1 MKLNKKKGFTI
12 VELVIVIAVIAIL
25 AAVLIPN
32 ISKLVKKANQSADES
47 LVRNLNTALS
57 IDAEKHTT
65 MSAALK
71 AALDN
76 GGYDVAKIVAKND
89 GAKILWDSLNDC
101 FVYMKKGADKP
112 TYLPNT
118 KTVADVK
125 DWNFFEILEEMP
137 TDMSK
142 QKYSIYLAGSGK
154 TVEAATVS
162 VGFDAGEN
170 TVKNLTYK
178 NDSATAQDVII
189 RTNGGTLT
197 VNAPKD
203 VVRHFGASDYTDI
216 VSVDNNSYHENGV
229 SAYVR
234 IENGHFYA
242 EANAKVLNLYVAKSG
257 VTLTANTGAKVVA
270 YSKSADVTE
279 VTVNGAKVNAED
291 TNDTDFSAKKDNSAV
306 VAENGV
312 AEINGIQFAT
322 LQAAFDAAN
331 DNDVIVVKS
340 DIDLTLTVSL
350 TKNVAVTLDMNGKTI
365 TNTVD
370 LWDNP
375 DEASANWSL
384 ISVRNGKLTITGN
397 GSFRAKANDCFAV
410 DVQDGAE
417 CVVENGT
424 FVGNCDAIYVSKGKL
439 TVNGGSFSIQQLS
452 MAGKE
457 YEFVLNCLDENR
469 ENGMATIVV
478 TGGTFQSFDPSNC
491 QAEGAGTNFLADGY
505 KVECSEKV
513 ESGKTYKYYTVV
525 KADN

>member
-101 FVYMKKGADKP
+101 FVYLNADKKI
-112 TYLPNT
+112 TYLPNSKT
-118 KTVADVK
+118 KDATNVDL
-125 DWNFFEILEEMP
+125 FEIVTEKP
-137 TDMSK
+137 TDYSK
-142 QKYSIYLAGSGK
+142 FTTYSIYAAWTAAADEEVSGLK
-154 TVEAATVS
+154 
-162 VGFDAGEN
+162 VGFDAGKN
-170 TVKNLTYK
+170 TFKSVTY
-178 NDSATAQDVII
+178 DRSTATEKQDVII
-189 RTNGGTLT
+189 RTTGGELT

-203 VVRHFGASDYTDI
+203 VVRHFGAADYTDI
-216 VSVDNNSYHENGV
+216 VSVDDNSYHENGV

-242 EANAKVLNLYVAKSG
+242 EANAKVLNVNVANSNVKIT
-257 VTLTANTGAKVVA
+257 VDTNAKVVA
-270 YSKSADVTE
+270 YSKSAE
-279 VTVNGAKVNAED
+279 NVTVKVNGSEKKV
-291 TNDTDFSAKKDNSAV
+291 TDIKNEEQFKDAAKDSAV

-312 AEINGIQFAT
+312 AEIDGIQFAT

-340 DIDLTLTVSL
+340 DIDLSLTVSL

-365 TNTVD
+365 KNTVD

-375 DEASANWSL
+375 DDKSGNWSL

-417 CVVENGT
+417 CVIENGV
-424 FVGNCDAIYVSKGKL
+424 FVGNIHAVYVFVGSL
-439 TVNGGSFSIQQLS
+439 TVNGGMFSVQQKYTD
-452 MAGKE
+452 ATKAD
-457 YEFVLNCLDENR
+457 EFVLNCYDANR
-469 ENGMATIVV
+469 AEGTAKIVV
-478 TGGTFQSFDPSNC
+478 TGGSFANFNPADC
-491 QAEGAGTNFLADGY
+491 YAEGAHTNFVKEGFH
-505 KVECSEKV
+505 V
-513 ESGKTYKYYTVV
+513 ESYESPNAVGVIIYTV
-525 KADN
+525 KAD